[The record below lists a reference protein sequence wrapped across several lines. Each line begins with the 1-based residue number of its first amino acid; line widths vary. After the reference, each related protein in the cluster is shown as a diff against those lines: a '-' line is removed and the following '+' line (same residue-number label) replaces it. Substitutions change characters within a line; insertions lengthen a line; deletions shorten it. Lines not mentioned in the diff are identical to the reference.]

1 MKERPGYIPLV
12 PFMPECAMYA
22 NAYVP
27 YQLDTDEFSLEEAL
41 KKGTLYGAID
51 SEYKIRLDG
60 GDKVCR

>member
-1 MKERPGYIPLV
+1 MNRIGFIPLV
-12 PFMPECAMYA
+12 PFMPANAQYA

-27 YQLDTDEFSLEEAL
+27 YQMDVDEFNLDEAL
-41 KKGTLYGAID
+41 KKGTLYQALN